1 MRGFFFLSLVIAMDL
16 SIDTFHAILLT
27 TATTIVV
34 IVRDESLVANFP
46 ILLNIVIFQVD
57 IVALEAN
64 QTYST

>member
-1 MRGFFFLSLVIAMDL
+1 MDL